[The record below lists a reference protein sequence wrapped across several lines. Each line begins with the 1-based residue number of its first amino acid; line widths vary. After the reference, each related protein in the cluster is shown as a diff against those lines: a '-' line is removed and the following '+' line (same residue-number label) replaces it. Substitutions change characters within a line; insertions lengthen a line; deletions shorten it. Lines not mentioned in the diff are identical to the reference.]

1 VSRPFPGLDVPVST
15 IQTGLMTQT
24 WYEYFQSR
32 TIGQYI
38 EGVVLS
44 GSAVALVSGTAKT
57 INSIL
62 LPAGDWDVD
71 ALTYFLPAATTSVTR
86 YVASISATTDTFDLT
101 PGRFTDITIPATV
114 SGGNA
119 FTSSIPSYRIRQFS
133 TSTLFLVA
141 QATFT
146 ISTMSAYSIL
156 RARRLD

>member
-1 VSRPFPGLDVPVST
+1 VSQPFPGKDVPIADQST
-15 IQTGLMTQT
+15 MGQT
-24 WYEYFQSR
+24 WYDYFQSR

-38 EGVVLS
+38 EGVVLT
-44 GSAVALVSGTAKT
+44 GSAVALVTTVAKT

-62 LPAGDWDVD
+62 LPIGDWDVD
-71 ALTYFLPAATTSVTR
+71 ALTYFLPAGTTSVTR
-86 YVASISATTDTFDLT
+86 YAASISATTNTLDLT

-114 SGGNA
+114 SGGNT

-133 TSTLFLVA
+133 SSTLFLVA

-146 ISTMSAYSIL
+146 VSTMSAYSIL